1 MYRDIYT
8 HTRTHTQCTQE
19 HCYVSHV
26 SCSPCLTFTR
36 KHSGAVL
43 DVACCPKGHYLASGS
58 VDHTVCVWRLKK
70 LYADNGLA
78 QKALLGAKVRL
89 WTGMLQCIAAR
100 CSALQSVVVCVLT
113 SKVRHW
119 TRVFCCVAML

>member
-1 MYRDIYT
+1 MYRYVYT
-8 HTRTHTQCTQE
+8 HTHTHTQSTQE
-19 HCYVSHV
+19 HCYVSQV
-26 SCSPCLTFTR
+26 SCSLFLTFRHT
-36 KHSGAVL
+36 HSGAVL

-89 WTGMLQCIAAR
+89 WTGMLQCVAAR
-100 CSALQSVVVCVLT
+100 CSALQSVVVCVLA
-113 SKVRHW
+113 SKVHLW
-119 TRVFCCVAML
+119 TSVFWCVAMF